1 MVKRI
6 LTDRDGAHLVNE
18 RFIAT
23 EAFGLRALVSAQPQA
38 ATVTAETAVLVYE
51 FERRALAA
59 MLEADPTLADILG
72 SALAHLVWRES
83 KDSVAGVEPEP
94 AVIARLT
101 NLYRGRIHAA
111 YMLET
116 RLPGPVTE
124 QGRAVQ

>member
-59 MLEADPTLADILG
+59 MLEADP
-72 SALAHLVWRES
+72 ALAHLAWRES

-94 AVIARLT
+94 AVIGRLT

-111 YMLET
+111 YMLEAPPMPL
-116 RLPGPVTE
+116 RA
-124 QGRAVQ
+124 QG